1 MNNLRVWALAVACAL
16 LAASGVAAA
25 EGNIEAGRAKAYTCM
40 GCHAVDG
47 YRNAYP
53 SFRVPRLGGQH
64 SEYLVSALQAYAN
77 GDRDHPTMQALAGT
91 LSEQDMLDIAAYFE
105 ASGRGGAQ

>member
-1 MNNLRVWALAVACAL
+1 MNIMRWLAVAMAIMLVAL
-16 LAASGVAAA
+16 PGLSAAQ
-25 EGNIEAGRAKAYTCM
+25 GNIEAGRAKAYTCL
-40 GCHAVDG
+40 GCHGVEG

-64 SEYLVSALQAYAN
+64 SEYLVSALNAYRN
-77 GDRDHPTMQALAGT
+77 GDRQHPTMQALAET

-105 ASGRGGAQ
+105 AVGRGGAQ

>member
-1 MNNLRVWALAVACAL
+1 MNTMRVWALAAACAM
-16 LAASGVAAA
+16 LAAPGLSAAQ
-25 EGNIEAGRAKAYTCM
+25 GNVEAGRAKAYTCM
-40 GCHAVDG
+40 GCHAVEG

-77 GDRDHPTMQALAGT
+77 GDRAHPTMQALAQT

-105 ASGRGGAQ
+105 AAGRGGAQ